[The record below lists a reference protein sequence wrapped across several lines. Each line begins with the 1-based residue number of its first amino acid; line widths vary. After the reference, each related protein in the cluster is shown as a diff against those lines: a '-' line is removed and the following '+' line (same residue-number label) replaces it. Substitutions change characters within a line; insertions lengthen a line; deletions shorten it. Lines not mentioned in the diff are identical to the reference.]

1 LTHFGYNTVN
11 FVSLTLSQV
20 CRAQLESGDATVT
33 KVKVSISF
41 KLILVTTLLLM
52 TIAAL
57 SGVLGSVQTN
67 RVIDDLGGR
76 LNTKILESLR
86 AGGVAQV
93 ELLIQLVRLEMLQH
107 DYTTLQ
113 TIVDGIAENDKDITA
128 IGVTDRV
135 GIVLAH
141 TDRHKVGSRATGPLR
156 EGMKATNLQIE
167 DEVIVDKQ
175 KSIAFTS
182 PVEHSGDRLGSI
194 LVAYTLTPLKAELDS
209 VQLLKKREG
218 KTNIRNT
225 LIFAIISAAVGLVLA
240 VIQGFR
246 LARPIRSLVAH
257 ANKIADGELES
268 RVEIDTQDEI
278 GLLGE
283 RFNYM
288 AGQVQMLMRASVE
301 KAAMEKEIEVAS
313 AVQATLI
320 PDASSAVDLHGLSLA
335 SHFKPAT
342 KVGGD
347 WWTYYHLPDDK
358 ILLLIGDVTGH
369 GVGSAMITAAAKG
382 AASCLMAMTK
392 GRIQLQQMFEMLNA
406 AIIDTARG
414 RFVMSCCAAVFDPR
428 SRTMLVANA
437 GHNFPFHFRRKTGK
451 LVSMVVRGNKLGD
464 LHDSEF
470 ETKRFPMEPGDMVYW
485 YTDGVIECIDERG
498 EEYGERRF
506 RSLLRGKG
514 SIAPDRV
521 RDDVV
526 ESVRQFHG
534 SVPPQDDITIIAGRV
549 T

>member
-1 LTHFGYNTVN
+1 
-11 FVSLTLSQV
+11 
-20 CRAQLESGDATVT
+20 VT

-41 KLILVTTLLLM
+41 KLILVTTLLLI

-76 LNTKILESLR
+76 LNTKIQESLR

-113 TIVDGIAENDKDITA
+113 TIVDSIAENDQDITA
-128 IGVTDRV
+128 IGVADRT
-135 GIVLAH
+135 GTVLAH
-141 TDRHKVGSRATGPLR
+141 TDRDEVGSLATGPLR

-167 DEVIVDKQ
+167 DEVMVGKQ

-182 PVEHSGDRLGSI
+182 PVEHAGDRLGNI
-194 LVAYTLTPLKAELDS
+194 LVAYTLTPLQAELDR
-209 VQLLKKREG
+209 VKLLKEREG
-218 KTNIRNT
+218 RNNIRTT
-225 LIFAIISAAVGLVLA
+225 LIFAIISALVGLVLA

-246 LARPIRSLVAH
+246 LSKPIRSLVAH
-257 ANKIADGELES
+257 ANKIAGGELDS
-268 RVEIDTQDEI
+268 RVQIDTQDEI

-288 AGQVQMLMRASVE
+288 AEQVQMLMRASVE

-382 AASCLMAMTK
+382 ATSCLMAMTK
-392 GRIQLQQMFEMLNA
+392 GRIELEQMFDMLNA

-428 SRTMLVANA
+428 TRTMLAANA
-437 GHNFPFHFRRKTGK
+437 GHNFPFHYSRKESR

-464 LHDSEF
+464 LRDSRF
-470 ETKRFPMEPGDMVYW
+470 ETQTFQLEPGDMVYW
-485 YTDGVIECIDERG
+485 YTDGIIECEDERG

-506 RSLLRGKG
+506 RSLLRAKG
-514 SIAPDRV
+514 STAPDEV
-521 RDDVV
+521 RDVVV
-526 ESVRQFHG
+526 EHVREFHG
-534 SVPPQDDITIIAGRV
+534 SAPPQDDITIIVGRV